1 MKIIFMG
8 TPDFAIPSLKAL
20 IESRHRVLAVV
31 TTPDKERGRGQKVT
45 FTPVKEFALLN
56 NIEVLQPV
64 SLKDESFISRLKEL
78 AADLYVVVAFRIL
91 PKEVYTIPPKGAFNL
106 HGSLLPKYR
115 GAAPIQWAVINGDNE
130 TGLTTFFLQEKVD
143 TGNIILRERVEIPDT
158 DDFGTLHDRMSP
170 IGAEL
175 VLKTVDLI
183 EKGNVFVASQED
195 AEATPAPKITKET
208 MHIDWRQP
216 ALKVHNLIRGLSP
229 YPGAFFMHNGKVIKV
244 YKSSLNFDKKLS
256 PGEIFQT
263 KTEAIIGCGMDA
275 VNLLEVQAEGRR
287 RMGIEEF
294 LRGYKF

>member
-20 IESRHRVLAVV
+20 IESRHSVVAAV

-45 FTPVKEFALLN
+45 FTPVKEFALKN

-78 AADLYVVVAFRIL
+78 QADLFVIVAFRIL
-91 PKEVYTIPPKGAFNL
+91 PKEVYSIPPRGAFNL

-115 GAAPIQWAVINGDNE
+115 GAAPIQWAIIKGEKE
-130 TGLTTFFLQEKVD
+130 TGLTTFFLQDKVD
-143 TGNIILRERVEIPDT
+143 TGNVILREKVEILEG
-158 DDFGTLHDRMSP
+158 DDFGSLHDKMSP

-175 VLKTVDLI
+175 VLRTIELI
-183 EKGNVFVASQED
+183 EKGNVPVEKQDD
-195 AEATPAPKITKET
+195 ATATPAPKITKET
-208 MHIDWRQP
+208 AQIDWNKP
-216 ALKVHNLIRGLSP
+216 AVQIHDLIRGLSP
-229 YPGAFFMHNGKVIKV
+229 HPGAFFTHNGKVIKI
-244 YKSSLNFDKKLS
+244 YRSTINCQRKLS
-256 PGEIFQT
+256 PGEIFRT
-263 KTEAIIGCGMDA
+263 KTEATIGCGTDA
-275 VNLLEVQAEGRR
+275 LDLLEVQIEGRR